1 MELIPIL
8 STIILVATI
17 STFILSIGAYVLYKI
32 RERRTTAVPVVPPRT
47 MQAELV
53 IPADV
58 VPHRLTAEQT
68 KQPQYQSPFTVQK
81 PSEGLTGGRQRSI
94 APEAKQFSVDETV
107 KYKVPRQNNLR
118 KTTENKFLK
127 YTTEGYVPTE
137 EDKEIGAFK
146 WR

>member
-17 STFILSIGAYVLYKI
+17 STFLLSIGAYVLYKI
-32 RERRTTAVPVVPPRT
+32 RERRTTVVSAAPTRT

-53 IPADV
+53 VPADV
-58 VPHRLTAEQT
+58 VPNRLTAQQN

-81 PSEGLTGGRQRSI
+81 PLEVVTGARQPSI
-94 APEAKQFSVDETV
+94 TPETKRFSVEE
-107 KYKVPRQNNLR
+107 KVRMKEPRISYSKR
-118 KTTENKFLK
+118 STENKFMK

-137 EDKEIGAFK
+137 EDKEVGASK